1 MKNLVIF
8 RTNNETNETI
18 IAGQVR
24 EKSVPQLS
32 QIVNQVTGQKAI
44 NATKTGNTVSFN
56 TPSHKVDFVDKD
68 VFSKSMLESLTR

>member
-8 RTNNETNETI
+8 RTDKETNETI

-32 QIVNQVTGQKAI
+32 QVVNQVTGQKPTS
-44 NATKTGNTVSFN
+44 ATKTGNTVSFN
-56 TPSHKVDFVDKD
+56 TSSHKVDFVDKD
-68 VFSKSMLESLTR
+68 VFSKSDIPA